1 MIHINTGFLKGMRLT
16 VPATAKTRPTKSGT
30 REALFNML
38 GHNMQGISFCDLCAG
53 SGAVG
58 LEAASRGAERVVF
71 VESEFK
77 IATILSENVNKAM
90 MRLGDKCRM
99 QVFNRNFRS
108 FLNNCNEQFNLVYF
122 DPPYSF
128 YKAGNLPETVE
139 KIIAESG
146 IFIMEHSPDCPISIP
161 ENLGQMQLLKSK
173 NYGKSILT
181 LFQKK

>member
-1 MIHINTGFLKGMRLT
+1 MIHINTGFLKGMRLS
-16 VPATAKTRPTKSGT
+16 VPGAARTRPTKSGI

-38 GHNMQGISFCDLCAG
+38 GHNMQGMSFCDLCAG

-77 IATILSENVNKAM
+77 IAGILAENVNKAM
-90 MRLGDKCRM
+90 MRLGDRCRM

-108 FLNNCNEQFNLVYF
+108 FLNNSSEQFNLVYF

-128 YKAGNLPETVE
+128 YKTGNVPENVE

-146 IFIMEHSPDCPISIP
+146 IFVMEHSSNTPVNLP
-161 ENLGQMQLLKSK
+161 EIFGKMQLIKSK
-173 NYGKSILT
+173 NYGKSILS

>member
-1 MIHINTGFLKGMRLT
+1 MIHINTGFLRGLRLS
-16 VPATAKTRPTKSGT
+16 VPTSARTRPTKSGI

-38 GHNMQGISFCDLCAG
+38 GHNMQGLSFCDLCAG

-71 VESEFK
+71 VENEFK
-77 IATILSENVNKAM
+77 MAGILAENVSKAL
-90 MRLGDKCRM
+90 MRLGDRCRM

-108 FLNNCNEQFNLVYF
+108 FLNNSDEQFNLVYF

-128 YKAGNLPETVE
+128 YKTGNVPETVE

-146 IFIMEHSPDCPISIP
+146 VFIMEHCPDCPISLP
-161 ENLGQMQLLKSK
+161 ENFGHMQLIKSK
-173 NYGKSILT
+173 TYGKSILS